1 MLIRLWFVLLLTN
14 IAAAVS
20 GLLLSWNFVFPVLT
34 RYMDRILAFILM
46 LIFAFV
52 IYKIILFA
60 YNLALMVSGW
70 IVLRNKL

>member
-20 GLLLSWNFVFPVLT
+20 GLLLSWNFVFPVLM
-34 RYMDRILAFILM
+34 RYVDPILAFILM
-46 LIFAFV
+46 LAFAFI

-60 YNLALMVSGW
+60 YNLVLMVSGW